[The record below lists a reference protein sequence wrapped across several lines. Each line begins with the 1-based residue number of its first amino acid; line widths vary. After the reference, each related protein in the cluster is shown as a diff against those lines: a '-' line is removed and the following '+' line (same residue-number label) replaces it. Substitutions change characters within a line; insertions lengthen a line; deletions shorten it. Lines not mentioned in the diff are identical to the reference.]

1 MITYGILKYVL
12 KLMSIDD
19 SSNYLNSWGSSKGV
33 WSSLVYLSYSSRYV
47 VQFAWAIIQLSL
59 VWSNYY

>member
-19 SSNYLNSWGSSKGV
+19 SSNYLNS
-33 WSSLVYLSYSSRYV
+33 
-47 VQFAWAIIQLSL
+47 
-59 VWSNYY
+59 